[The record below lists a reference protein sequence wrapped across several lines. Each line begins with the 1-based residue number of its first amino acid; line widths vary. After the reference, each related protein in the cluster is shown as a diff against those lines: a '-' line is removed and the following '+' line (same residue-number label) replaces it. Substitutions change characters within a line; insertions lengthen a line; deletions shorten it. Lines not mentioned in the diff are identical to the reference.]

1 MDDCS
6 DQISFLIARFWFGSV
21 SCQSSA
27 GLAACSTEFKIRLV
41 MAYGAN
47 NMSSCFVLFCF
58 PFTGSYVVNCS
69 RKLFIVLIEK
79 KRTMAGQA
87 PVISYLLTSQIF
99 TRFLIESC
107 LPLNI
112 SSVVFFCFFFKL
124 WPKQSRPFMS
134 ITYIELDRKFISYSF
149 SCLRLHLDFIGIT

>member
-6 DQISFLIARFWFGSV
+6 DRISFLIARFWFGSV
-21 SCQSSA
+21 LLSSCQSSA

-58 PFTGSYVVNCS
+58 PFTSSYVVNCS
-69 RKLFIVLIEK
+69 QKAFFVLIEK

-99 TRFLIESC
+99 TRFVIESC
-107 LPLNI
+107 LP
-112 SSVVFFCFFFKL
+112 
-124 WPKQSRPFMS
+124 
-134 ITYIELDRKFISYSF
+134 
-149 SCLRLHLDFIGIT
+149 